1 MVTSQLKIFVSSTIF
16 DMPNERK
23 AAFEA
28 LRNVGAIPIMSE
40 YTMEAVSADSVTAC
54 LNKVRESDMYI
65 LIVGG
70 RYGWQPYGQESITEL
85 EYNTA
90 LENKLPIIVFNTTYH
105 KEDAQ
110 ERFFKKVESK
120 YFRKTVQDA
129 FELKDEIEK
138 SVKSEIEKRRERF
151 FNKKESIYTS
161 LVEVQFPKTLFV
173 ANLYVDKKEINEY
186 NKEHKR
192 YKKKPTLFDYAVSA
206 LHMKD
211 ISFPRDWIIDGK
223 SLITFHNL
231 HDSSLPLRE
240 IIDTGTIE
248 EIGCNEFYT
257 LSDKNEATFKYLL
270 RRCFETKVYK
280 EKIRWIKTAGLFAF
294 IPIDKDAN
302 GNWRVRRISWQ
313 KTKKKATRTV
323 VDPKPNLK
331 DRSKISNLK
340 CLAFRVKFEFLDT
353 KWYLNLKPDW
363 IFLWNDL
370 TECTLA
376 FEKVQYLKRVERNAI
391 VFNHFNFILTQLQPS
406 NSNKLFPE
414 MNDYPFLTL
423 GSILKFD
430 FSPVVNDDIWVNLE
444 DSKQREKLTDK
455 EDNVDLFS

>member
-28 LRNVGAIPIMSE
+28 LRNIGAIPIMSE

-54 LNKVRESDMYI
+54 LNKVRESDMYV

-192 YKKKPTLFDYAVSA
+192 YKKKPSLFDYAVSA
-206 LHMKD
+206 LRMKD
-211 ISFPRDWIIDGK
+211 IRFPRDWIIDGK

-231 HDSSLPLRE
+231 YDSSMPLRE

-248 EIGCNEFYT
+248 EIGCEDFYT
-257 LSDKNEATFKYLL
+257 LTKENEAAFKYLL
-270 RRCFETKVYK
+270 KRCFETKVHK
-280 EKIRWIKTAGLFAF
+280 REIKWIKTAGLFAF
-294 IPIDKDAN
+294 VPINKDAN
-302 GNWRVRRISWQ
+302 GNWLKRCIRWQ
-313 KTKKKATRTV
+313 KTKKKAKRTV
-323 VDPKPNLK
+323 VDPKPDLK
-331 DRSKISNLK
+331 DRSKIFNLK

-376 FEKVQYLKRVERNAI
+376 FEKIQYLKRVERNAI

-423 GSILKFD
+423 GSILKFE

-444 DSKQREKLTDK
+444 DGKQREKLTDK
-455 EDNVDLFS
+455 EGNVDLFS